1 MPTSPQPHRSN
12 ASIAESFSLLAAGNP
27 GCPAVI
33 DGEAGF
39 VTSRAAL
46 AARSDELGALLAA
59 AGVGAGHL
67 VAIQLPNSVDFL
79 AAALATIRAGAT
91 VVPIDRD
98 TRAGEA
104 AAIVAHLGVRALVT
118 RDAAS
123 AASVARL
130 DGESRIELDEPI
142 PLLKLTSGST
152 GLPKGILTSE
162 RNLVADCRNICT
174 TMGIAPED
182 LNLGAIPF
190 SHSYGFSNLVTPLLL
205 QGTAIVAT
213 NVYLPLSI
221 LDLANRHRCTVIPG
235 IPMMFDH
242 LSQLA
247 ADDGRFEHARTL
259 ISAGAPLRA
268 SVSRQF
274 RERFGIDIHSFFG
287 CSECGGIAYDRAGAS
302 VERGT
307 VGAAMDGVTLTLESD
322 GRLVV
327 ESDAVAR
334 GYYLGGDDENSRF
347 EPRRYR
353 TDDLARRTASGEI
366 ELTGRAGDFINTAG
380 KKVNPREIEAV
391 ILECPGVREA
401 KVYGEAAGARGEV
414 VAAAVVAEEGVSGAT
429 IRAHCAARLSSWK
442 VPRIVKLLDKMPID
456 ERGKLKREAL
466 RKI

>member
-1 MPTSPQPHRSN
+1 MPTSPQPHFSST
-12 ASIAESFSLLAAGNP
+12 SIAESFSLLTAGNP
-27 GCPAVI
+27 GHPAVV
-33 DGEAGF
+33 DGENGE
-39 VTSRAAL
+39 VTSRASL
-46 AARSDELGALLAA
+46 AARSDEIGALLVA
-59 AGVGAGHL
+59 AGVERGQL

-79 AAALATIRAGAT
+79 AAVLATIRAGAT

-98 TRAGEA
+98 TRTGEA
-104 AAIVAHLGVRALVT
+104 ATIVAHLGVRALVT
-118 RDAAS
+118 RDPAG

-130 DGESRIELDEPI
+130 DGAARIELDEPI

-162 RNLVADCRNICT
+162 RNLVADCRSICS
-174 TMGIAPED
+174 TMGIAADD

-247 ADDGRFEHARTL
+247 EDDGRFEHARTL
-259 ISAGAPLRA
+259 VSAGAPLRA
-268 SVSRQF
+268 NVSQRF
-274 RERFGIDIHSFFG
+274 RERFGIDIHSFYG

-307 VGAAMDGVTLTLESD
+307 VGAAMDGVALTIEPD

-334 GYYLGGDDENSRF
+334 GYYLGGEDENVRF

-353 TDDLARRTASGEI
+353 SDDLARRTAEGEI
-366 ELTGRAGDFINTAG
+366 ELIGRAGDLINTAG

-391 ILECPGVREA
+391 ILECAGVREA

-442 VPRIVKLLDKMPID
+442 VPRIVKLIEKMPLD
-456 ERGKLKREAL
+456 GRGKLKKDEL
-466 RKI
+466 RKA